1 MTHERLPSIAGKPC
15 LGRGDYAVNVVA
27 RQTPT
32 HGPRPVAELPVSSG
46 NFTRVVDAISSG
58 QFTMPLTLDC
68 SAALSL
74 VEPLLCEVEVWRDGD
89 LVWVGVVIDISVDED
104 ALTAT
109 VSCNDL
115 AYWFNLR
122 AFRHTM
128 EPRGIDLALIF
139 KGYCE
144 YALGRG
150 LPEWGKVFEG
160 DPPTGHVLV
169 DGTVKPARPA
179 DPPLYE
185 DDFGLSIDVTPVGV
199 TGDRTVYK
207 GDLKVVYSELEELGQ
222 TGVDFT
228 VVNRQM
234 MVGGS
239 EVAGKDGDPIV
250 LPGRFTDESF
260 DTANRLRKT
269 AEGMATEVLTR
280 GNGVRSRVG
289 GPDPTTGIEVTRI
302 LDEYSIE
309 DQASA
314 DAAALSYYARG
325 QDPLNYVEGAG
336 ALSPNAPVQIQQ
348 LIPGARVRVLFD
360 GAGIV
365 LSGGMRLDS
374 LSVSWD
380 ENGEQV
386 TPTFQ
391 PLGAAG
397 ADARGQG
404 G

>member
-1 MTHERLPSIAGKPC
+1 MTHERLPSTAGPRC
-15 LGRGDYAVNVVA
+15 LGVGSYAVNVVA
-27 RQTPT
+27 RRTPT
-32 HGPRPVAELPVSSG
+32 HGPRPVAELPVTSG
-46 NFTRVVDAISSG
+46 NFTRVVDSISSG
-58 QFTMPLTLDC
+58 QFTMPLTIGCAEALDK
-68 SAALSL
+68 
-74 VEPLLCEVEVWRDGD
+74 VQPLRHEVEVWRNND
-89 LVWVGVVIDISVDED
+89 LVWCGPIIDLSVDED
-104 ALTAT
+104 ANTAS

-122 AFRHTM
+122 VFRHTM
-128 EPRGIDLALIF
+128 EPRDIDIAEIF
-139 KGYCE
+139 QGYCD

-150 LPEWGKVFEG
+150 LPEWGTFFPG
-160 DPPTGHVLV
+160 DPPTGRVLA
-169 DGTVKPARPA
+169 DGKIRPPRPT

-185 DDFGLSIDVTPVGV
+185 DDFGLKVEVSPVGV

-207 GDLKVVYSELEELGQ
+207 GDLKVVYSELEELAQ

-228 VVNRQM
+228 VVNRTM
-234 MVGGS
+234 MVGGG
-239 EVAGKDGDPIV
+239 EVTDDAGATII

-260 DTANRLRKT
+260 DQASRLRRT

-289 GPDPTTGIEVTRI
+289 GPDSRDGIEVTRV

-314 DAAALSYYARG
+314 DAAAQSYFDRG
-325 QDPLNYVEGAG
+325 KNPLDYVEGAG
-336 ALSPNAPVQIQQ
+336 ALTRSSPVQFQQ
-348 LIPGARVRVLFD
+348 LIPGARVRVLFE
-360 GAGIV
+360 GSGIT
-365 LSGGMRLDS
+365 LDGGMRLDS

-391 PLGAAG
+391 PLGTAG